1 LRPTCV
7 GKVGKISPWIQ
18 KKKIEV
24 ANMLHVVGN
33 EMQVAILKL
42 NNVNKYKE
50 HLCTKMEHVKVV
62 HESMTSMM
70 EEKEE
75 KLNVL
80 QYSGVRDGGG
90 FSL

>member
-1 LRPTCV
+1 
-7 GKVGKISPWIQ
+7 
-18 KKKIEV
+18 
-24 ANMLHVVGN
+24 MLHVVGN